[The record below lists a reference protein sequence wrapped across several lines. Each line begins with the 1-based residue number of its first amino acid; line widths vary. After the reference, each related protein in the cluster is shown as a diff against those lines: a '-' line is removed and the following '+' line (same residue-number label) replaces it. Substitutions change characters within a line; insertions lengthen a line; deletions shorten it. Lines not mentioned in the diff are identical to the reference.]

1 MKKMALALL
10 STAFLAGIYSF
21 TGVTSTKEVITYK
34 VEAGKSRV
42 DWVGSK
48 KNDFHTGFFNVKS
61 GSVQVNG
68 GKVTGGEFVI
78 DLANLK
84 VTDAAG
90 AKLEGHLKAADFF
103 EVAKYGEATYKITN
117 VVYNDE
123 TNATITG
130 ELNLKGASLPVSFKA
145 AIRSADE
152 KGLFAEAFF
161 AMDRTLFGINYGVGN
176 IAKDVQVA
184 VHLYATK

>member
-21 TGVTSTKEVITYK
+21 TGVTITKEVITYK
-34 VEAGKSRV
+34 VEAAKSRV

-90 AKLEGHLKAADFF
+90 
-103 EVAKYGEATYKITN
+103 
-117 VVYNDE
+117 
-123 TNATITG
+123 
-130 ELNLKGASLPVSFKA
+130 
-145 AIRSADE
+145 
-152 KGLFAEAFF
+152 
-161 AMDRTLFGINYGVGN
+161 
-176 IAKDVQVA
+176 
-184 VHLYATK
+184 

>member
-21 TGVTSTKEVITYK
+21 TGVSSIKEVITYK

-61 GSVQVNG
+61 GAVQVNA

-78 DLANLK
+78 DLANIK

-90 AKLEGHLKAADFF
+90 AKLEGHLKSGDFF
-103 EVAKYGEATYKITN
+103 DVAKYGEATYKITN
-117 VVYNDE
+117 VVYSDE

>member
-1 MKKMALALL
+1 MKKIALALL
-10 STAFLAGIYSF
+10 STVILAGVYSF
-21 TGVTSTKEVITYK
+21 TGVTSTKDVVTYK
-34 VEAGKSRV
+34 VDAGKSKV

-48 KNDFHTGFFNVKS
+48 KNDFHTGFFTVKS
-61 GSVQVNG
+61 GAVQVNG

-90 AKLEGHLKAADFF
+90 ARLEGHLKTGDFF
-103 EVAKYGEATYKITN
+103 DVAKFGEATYKITN
-117 VVYNDE
+117 VVYSDD

-130 ELNLKGASLPVSFKA
+130 DLNLKGATLPVSFKA
-145 AIRSADE
+145 AIRSADD

-161 AMDRTLFGINYGVGN
+161 AMDRTLFGINYGIGN

-184 VHLYATK
+184 VHLYASK

>member
-1 MKKMALALL
+1 MKKMALTLL

-21 TGVTSTKEVITYK
+21 TGVSSIKEVITYK

-61 GSVQVNG
+61 GSVQVNA

-78 DLANLK
+78 DLANIK

-90 AKLEGHLKAADFF
+90 ARLEGHLKSGDFF
-103 EVAKYGEATYKITN
+103 DVAKYGEATYKITN
-117 VVYNDE
+117 VVYSDD

>member
-1 MKKMALALL
+1 MKKIALALL
-10 STAFLAGIYSF
+10 STVILAGVYSF
-21 TGVTSTKEVITYK
+21 TGVTSTKDVVTYK
-34 VEAGKSRV
+34 VDAGKSKV

-48 KNDFHTGFFNVKS
+48 KNDFHTGFFTVKS

-90 AKLEGHLKAADFF
+90 ARLEGHLKAGDFF
-103 EVAKYGEATYKITN
+103 DVAKFGEATYKITN
-117 VVYNDE
+117 VVYSDD

-130 ELNLKGASLPVSFKA
+130 DLNLKGATLPVSFKA
-145 AIRSADE
+145 AIRSADD
-152 KGLFAEAFF
+152 KGFFAEAFF
-161 AMDRTLFGINYGVGN
+161 AMDRTLFGINYGIGN

-184 VHLYATK
+184 VHLYASK